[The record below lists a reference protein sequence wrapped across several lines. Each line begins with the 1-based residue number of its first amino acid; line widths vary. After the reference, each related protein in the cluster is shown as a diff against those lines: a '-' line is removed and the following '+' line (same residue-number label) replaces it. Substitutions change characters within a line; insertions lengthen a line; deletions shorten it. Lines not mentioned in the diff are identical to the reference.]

1 MVIFSLV
8 PVQWTEIWKHNN
20 IYAKVDSDQHDDR
33 YVILYTKW
41 RRDHPGNLH
50 SFIIYHDS
58 FSQKTP
64 GGYVFENIGFS
75 NIWISSMV
83 LLVSSRM
90 EKYKCG
96 RPRLVLKMNWSLLF
110 YKRIVGVGGREIFYC
125 LYLILSGASLFQL
138 HMKKRKLLFWCY
150 SHFKVSTSKVHD
162 FDW

>member
-58 FSQKTP
+58 SIKKPQVDNMYLKIS
-64 GGYVFENIGFS
+64 VFQ
-75 NIWISSMV
+75 IWISSMA
-83 LLVSSRM
+83 LLVSNRM

-138 HMKKRKLLFWCY
+138 HMKKRK
-150 SHFKVSTSKVHD
+150 
-162 FDW
+162 

>member
-33 YVILYTKW
+33 YVILYTKR
-41 RRDHPGNLH
+41 RRDHQGNLH

-58 FSQKTP
+58 FDQKTP

-75 NIWISSMV
+75 NIWISSMA
-83 LLVSSRM
+83 LLVSNRM

-96 RPRLVLKMNWSLLF
+96 RPRLVLKMN
-110 YKRIVGVGGREIFYC
+110 
-125 LYLILSGASLFQL
+125 
-138 HMKKRKLLFWCY
+138 
-150 SHFKVSTSKVHD
+150 
-162 FDW
+162 

>member
-1 MVIFSLV
+1 MQKSTAINTTIDMWYYTRNGGETI
-8 PVQWTEIWKHNN
+8 QG
-20 IYAKVDSDQHDDR
+20 IYIH
-33 YVILYTKW
+33 L
-41 RRDHPGNLH
+41 
-50 SFIIYHDS
+50 SFIMTVSVKKPQVDN
-58 FSQKTP
+58 
-64 GGYVFENIGFS
+64 VFENIGFS

-125 LYLILSGASLFQL
+125 LYLISSGASLFQL

-150 SHFKVSTSKVHD
+150 CHFKVSTSKVHD

>member
-41 RRDHPGNLH
+41 RRDHHGNLH

-75 NIWISSMV
+75 NMNIKYGVAEWKSIS
-83 LLVSSRM
+83 
-90 EKYKCG
+90 
-96 RPRLVLKMNWSLLF
+96 
-110 YKRIVGVGGREIFYC
+110 VGD
-125 LYLILSGASLFQL
+125 Q
-138 HMKKRKLLFWCY
+138 
-150 SHFKVSTSKVHD
+150 
-162 FDW
+162 DWF